1 MPMEFI
7 IRESLAE
14 ALRPPPVITV
24 SEWSEKNMVLSADYS
39 ASTGRF
45 RAYPYQNDIMDAMTD
60 PKNKTITVMKSA
72 RVGYTQILNNAFGYF
87 IHHDPSPLLLVQ
99 PRNSDAEDHSKRVIA
114 PMLRDVPVL
123 AEVAGDPKSKVSSQ
137 TILVK
142 QFNNGSSIKLIGAD
156 SPGGFRRVTVRVV
169 MFDEI
174 DGYPTGGAGAEGDQI
189 ALGIKRTETFWNRV
203 IVLGSTPTVKGVS
216 RIEKSWLQSDMRRYF
231 VPCPVCGTHQVLE
244 WGGPD
249 IPHGIKWKRNE
260 LGEYIEDS
268 AYYACINGCVIE
280 EHHKEWMIRNGEWKA
295 TAPFRGYAGFHI
307 WSGYSLLPNAGWSR
321 LVEEWLN
328 VHKDPLQR
336 QTFYNLVL
344 GEPYED
350 KGDHALAENKLL
362 ERCEVWPDEVP
373 DGVGILTAG
382 IDFQYD
388 RCEIEVVGWGRYE
401 ESWSIAYE
409 IIQGDIDD
417 PEFWEKIDRYLKK
430 KFRRADGRP
439 FEISA
444 ACLDS
449 GGQEGHTQKVYDF
462 CKARLGRRIWAI
474 KGESAR
480 GGNRSPI
487 WPTKKPTSRTKKT
500 FKPIIIGVNT
510 AKDIIR
516 NRLHIEQTGPGY
528 MHFPEDRDIGY
539 FQQLIAERSVRK
551 EVQGKIFR
559 IWELP
564 AGRANEAL
572 DCRVYAY
579 AALNGLNHFGLK
591 LNQRCERME
600 NQDFEP
606 LPPHDDELI
615 DDIKTPPVEE
625 KTQVTK
631 SESVVTVVTAK
642 PKPKRQSLA
651 ERMAAMNKD

>member
-7 IRESLAE
+7 IRDSLAD
-14 ALRPPPVITV
+14 ALRPPPVLTV
-24 SEWSEKNMVLSADYS
+24 SQWSEKNMVLSAEYS

-45 RAYPYQNDIMDAMTD
+45 RSYPYQDGIMDALTD
-60 PKNKTITVMKSA
+60 PKNKTVTVMKSA

-87 IHHDPSPLLLVQ
+87 THHEPSPILIVQ
-99 PRNSDAEDHSKRVIA
+99 PRNSDAEDHSKGVIA

-123 AEVAGDPKSKVSSQ
+123 AEISTDPKSKVSSQ
-137 TILVK
+137 TILK
-142 QFNNGSSIKLIGAD
+142 KTFKNGSSVKLIGAD

-216 RIEKSWLQSDMRRYF
+216 RIEKSWLKSDMRRFF
-231 VPCPVCGTHQVLE
+231 VPCPYCQTTQVLE

-249 IPHGIKWKRNE
+249 TPHGIKWKRNKD
-260 LGEYIEDS
+260 GEYIDDS

-280 EHHKEWMIRNGEWKA
+280 EHHKEWMIRHGEWVA

-362 ERCEVWPDEVP
+362 DRCEVWADEVP
-373 DGVGILTAG
+373 YGVGVLTAG

-409 IIQGDIDD
+409 TIHGDIDD
-417 PEFWEKIDRYLKK
+417 PEFWEKIDKFLSK
-430 KFRRADGRP
+430 KFRRDDGRP
-439 FEISA
+439 FEIAA

-462 CKARLGRRIWAI
+462 SKARIGRRVWAI

-480 GGNRSPI
+480 GGKRSPI

-500 FKPIIIGVNT
+500 FKPIILGVNT
-510 AKDIIR
+510 AKDVIR
-516 NRLHIEQTGPGY
+516 SRLHIEGAGPGY
-528 MHFPEDRDIGY
+528 MHFPADRDLGY
-539 FQQLIAERSVRK
+539 FQQLISEKSSRK
-551 EVQGKIFR
+551 EVSGQLYR

-579 AALNGLNHFGLK
+579 AALKGLEHFGLK

-606 LPPHDDELI
+606 MPPLQHTEDTDMVIESGHDHLQQSQGVSVTT
-615 DDIKTPPVEE
+615 KTE
-625 KTQVTK
+625 
-631 SESVVTVVTAK
+631 
-642 PKPKRQSLA
+642 KPKRQSLA
-651 ERMAAMNKD
+651 ERMAAMNK